1 MFLALAILYPNDRL
15 SGFVMATKTCRAAK
29 LYQRPLNSMRSLSVL
44 TWTSE
49 SEYFGRSKIGSKKK
63 CRLINIQY
71 IYYVYGTDHITP
83 CSRMRA
89 RGNNYIIVQKSG
101 RALATK
107 WVWST
112 IIILILAIA
121 MLFLDHLF
129 IFCLNG
135 ELHSRYN
142 NLDIYFDP
150 ISAAVVYSQSSTFH
164 CQPSS
169 DQSSLV
175 YTPNIPDFY
184 FDHVNVGSS
193 SVTDIRASAVY
204 VYPVSEDRDC
214 SGTVVAIEL
223 CYRGFGRNLGS
234 QQSIF
239 TLIAM
244 NQVGLRVTPYHRVL
258 VMVTPTNGN
267 CVPSSG
273 VINCCDIMHL
283 SNSQQFQLP
292 PPTSLFAYGLEYQA
306 GDITPLAFT
315 SSYRVT
321 HFTGPFGFMFLN
333 LVSGM
338 ASGLPV
344 MRLLVE
350 GMYVSLQ

>member
-1 MFLALAILYPNDRL
+1 MVSCTRT
-15 SGFVMATKTCRAAK
+15 GTK
-29 LYQRPLNSMRSLSVL
+29 YS
-44 TWTSE
+44 
-49 SEYFGRSKIGSKKK
+49 
-63 CRLINIQY
+63 
-71 IYYVYGTDHITP
+71 
-83 CSRMRA
+83 
-89 RGNNYIIVQKSG
+89 
-101 RALATK
+101 
-107 WVWST
+107 
-112 IIILILAIA
+112 
-121 MLFLDHLF
+121 
-129 IFCLNG
+129 
-135 ELHSRYN
+135 
-142 NLDIYFDP
+142 LDIFFAP
-150 ISAAVVYSQSSTFH
+150 ISAAVVYSQSSTFQ

-169 DQSSLV
+169 VQSGLV
-175 YTPNIPDFY
+175 YTPNIPNLY
-184 FDHVNVGSS
+184 FDHANVGSS
-193 SVTDIRASAVY
+193 SDIIGGGASAVY

-223 CYRGFGRNLGS
+223 CYRAFDRNKGS
-234 QQSIF
+234 RQSIF

-244 NQVGLRVTPYHRVL
+244 NQVGLRVTPYHRVP
-258 VMVTPTNGN
+258 VVVTPTNAN

-321 HFTGPFGFMFLN
+321 HYVGPFGFMFLD
-333 LVSGM
+333 LASGM

-350 GMYVSLQ
+350 GMYVSLQLVCKIYENTIAIMSMHRVD